1 MGLMAYWPQQ
11 GPCPGV
17 YQTSKYS
24 NMKAKYWN
32 LIFVLT
38 LFACNPSNTQT
49 TQAEEAVPAAE
60 PAPDYSRSKTPS
72 LEEAQLVDALADY
85 EQAIFASGC
94 FWCTEEVFER
104 VVGVKAVYSGY
115 VGGTDPNPSYRAVSS
130 GYTDYAEAVVV
141 YYDPAQVSYDLLLE
155 FFYASHDPTQV
166 NRQGPDVGPQYRSG
180 VFYLDDEQ
188 RDKATAYQAKL
199 EAGGKYS
206 QPIATEI
213 TPSGTFYLAEDYH
226 QNYYPNNPQNPYIQR
241 VSRPKVEKFA
251 KEYAQYLEKA

>member
-1 MGLMAYWPQQ
+1 
-11 GPCPGV
+11 
-17 YQTSKYS
+17 
-24 NMKAKYWN
+24 MKATYWN
-32 LIFVLT
+32 LIFVLA

-49 TQAEEAVPAAE
+49 TQSEESVPSAE
-60 PAPDYSRSKTPS
+60 PAPDYSSSKTPS
-72 LEEAQLVDALADY
+72 LEEAKLDEALKDY

-104 VVGVKAVYSGY
+104 VIGVQAVYSGY
-115 VGGTDPNPSYRAVSS
+115 VGGTDPNPTYRGVSS

-141 YYDPAQVSYDLLLE
+141 YYDPAKVTYDLLLE

-180 VFYLDDEQ
+180 VFYLNDEQ

-199 EAGGKYS
+199 NESGKYS

-213 TPSGTFYLAEDYH
+213 TQSGTFYLAEDYH